1 MTGDRIEGYANA
13 LVEVARAEGRL
24 EQVEEELFR
33 FTSALDASDELRAA
47 ITGQTLPPARRQAI
61 VEELLGG
68 RASQTTTALVSFVVA
83 AGRGKD
89 LPEIVRRVIER
100 ASAERGAEVAE
111 VRTTVPLDD
120 DRRQRLAAALS
131 RATGK
136 TVEVR
141 VVVDPSVIGGVVA
154 QIGDTVIDGSVR
166 TRLERLKEHL

>member
-1 MTGDRIEGYANA
+1 MTGERIEGYATA

-68 RASQTTTALVSFVVA
+68 RASQTTTALVSFVAA